1 MATLSD
7 KNNRRNTTQI
17 TNSTAGN
24 DLGANQQ
31 TTEERIEMRK
41 R

>member
-1 MATLSD
+1 MAALSD
-7 KNNRRNTTQI
+7 KNNRRNATQI

-24 DLGANQQ
+24 DLGDQLQ
-31 TTEERIEMRK
+31 TTEERRK